1 MNKQIRML
9 TSEDFPYLEAMD
21 TGIED
26 DYVMR
31 IFHRLT
37 IENHRLYGLF
47 IDGQMASMGGYTIF
61 AGRYAMLGRLR
72 SDRRFRGNNLAT
84 QLISYIMNE
93 AFQVDGIQWVGAN
106 TQEYNTPARRVVEK
120 LRLKPYVML
129 HGAVTK
135 DTSALET
142 GAKPWKQI
150 DSIERKKH
158 WLKEVYLK
166 SSSVFPYE
174 CYYSFPAS
182 RQLFCDEDIEKWSF
196 YENDEKTR
204 VLITKYDQKKNH
216 YLHVVYPWSDM
227 LSQKGLWETIAK
239 DYRKLKEQVE
249 GDTYIWIDLTKEEAQ
264 SLPVNH
270 QFELPSPWILY
281 GVEKENYNLV
291 DEIKLSSS
299 F

>member
-1 MNKQIRML
+1 ML

-26 DYVMR
+26 DYVVR
-31 IFHRLT
+31 IFHSLT
-37 IENHRLYGLF
+37 TENHRLYGLF

-61 AGRYAMLGRLR
+61 AERYAMLGRLR

-84 QLISYIMNE
+84 QLISYIMNQ

-106 TQEYNTPARRVVEK
+106 TQEYNIPARRVVEK

-142 GAKPWKQI
+142 GAKPWKHI
-150 DSIERKKH
+150 DSIERKKQ

-182 RQLFCDEDIEKWSF
+182 KELFCNEDIEKWSF
-196 YENDEKTR
+196 YENEEKTR
-204 VLITKYDQKKNH
+204 VLITKYDQKKDH

-264 SLPVNH
+264 SLPENH